1 MDLKVV
7 ETGDGGDIVKIDKDL
22 VVIDGFENHV
32 FLGLYGGNV
41 EQSTPD
47 VRDASDQAFDYWANN
62 LFMPGDKSLQFNSQ
76 TERILMTTP
85 LTSSG
90 RVIIQQAVENDLAFM
105 KEFAELSIV
114 VQIVRIDTVLIAVKI
129 DQPDNLQSSA
139 FVFIWDATRRELFQD
154 EINATVK
161 KPITVKYFDF
171 SFDFS
176 FE

>member
-7 ETGDGGDIVKIDKDL
+7 ETGDGGDVVKIDKDL
-22 VVIDGFENHV
+22 VVIDGFENMV
-32 FLGLYGGNV
+32 YLAMYGGNV

-47 VRDASDQAFDYWANN
+47 VRDSSDQAFDFWGNN
-62 LFMPGDKSLQFNSQ
+62 LLMPGDKSLQFNSK

-90 RVIIQQAVENDLAFM
+90 RVIIQQAVEDDLAFM
-105 KEFAELSIV
+105 KEFAEVTVV

-129 DQPDNLQSSA
+129 AQPDNLQSSA
-139 FVFIWDATRRELFQD
+139 FVFIWDATRKELFQE

-161 KPITVKYFDF
+161 KPITIKYFDF